1 MRGTTRQGVFVNEI
15 RPGLFHWTTFH
26 EGIQQDVDSYFVESS
41 AALIDPMLP
50 SEGLEWFAG
59 HREPSRVLL
68 TDHHHYRDSD
78 RFSQEFGC
86 TVTSH
91 ETALDR
97 FGPGQRVEGFRFGNV
112 VAPGI
117 VALEVG
123 ALFPDETAFHIA
135 VGDGALA
142 LGDALV
148 RSADGSLVA
157 LEYLMDD
164 PEAVTRALRE
174 SFRRLLDEDFDSLLL
189 AHGGALIGD
198 GKAALRAFAESS
210 DS

>member
-1 MRGTTRQGVFVNEI
+1 MNEI
-15 RPGLFHWTTFH
+15 APGLFHWTSFH

-41 AALIDPMLP
+41 GALIDPMLP
-50 SEGLEWFAG
+50 REGLDWFAG
-59 HREPSRVLL
+59 REQPTNVLL
-68 TDHHHYRDSD
+68 TDHHHYRHSD
-78 RFSQEFGC
+78 RFCNEFGC
-86 TVTSH
+86 TVRSH
-91 ETALDR
+91 ETAIERLE
-97 FGPGQRVEGFRFGNV
+97 PGQRVDGFRFGDV

-142 LGDALV
+142 LGDSLV
-148 RSADGSLVA
+148 RSPDGSLVA

-164 PEAVTRALRE
+164 AKAVTRGLRE
-174 SFRRLLDEDFDSLLL
+174 SFRRLLDEDFETLLL

-198 GKAALRAFAESS
+198 GKAALRAFVESGTT
-210 DS
+210 